1 LASASGIPTI
11 VSAIATA
18 LTRCPI
24 ASHTPHSSSQMMFP
38 ISAPVPAPG
47 LSMMVR
53 PNGHSA

>member
-1 LASASGIPTI
+1 MI

-24 ASHTPHSSSQMMFP
+24 ASQIPNNTNQMMFP
-38 ISAPVPAPG
+38 ISVPLPAPG
-47 LSMMVR
+47 LSMIVR